1 MTIQFCSRILNILAK
16 DRNSKPENKEH
27 NKKTVNVHIMEKILY
42 DQGKKK
48 KIVFYLIIQREHFLP
63 SNDTKKLE
71 M

>member
-48 KIVFYLIIQREHFLP
+48 NCILFNNSKGTFSTI
-63 SNDTKKLE
+63 K
-71 M
+71 